1 MGKQRSKKGLDYQSQ
16 VNQYINAQDG
26 VGVGVDGEDGNLADK
41 YSIESK
47 NVQAGNV
54 REFMRQAETQ
64 AEGKTPVV
72 VMADFSKREEGKQVK
87 RRAMGQSLVTMR
99 LDDWLHLV
107 KHADAPAEDGKRTI
121 YVFAS
126 NDLIAW
132 GSEDSLTISTFG
144 SGTMKI
150 TPHADMVTISTDKEN
165 KTC

>member
-1 MGKQRSKKGLDYQSQ
+1 MGKKSKKGLDYQSQ
-16 VNQYINAQDG
+16 VNQYISAQDG

-54 REFMRQAETQ
+54 RAFMRQAETQ

-72 VMADFSKREEGKQVK
+72 VMADFTKREDGKQVK

-99 LDDWLHLV
+99 LDDWLDLV
-107 KHADAPAEDGKRTI
+107 RYADAPAENGYRTI

-132 GSEDSLTISTFG
+132 GSEDSLTVSTFG
-144 SGTMKI
+144 SGTMQV
-150 TPHADMVTISTDKEN
+150 TPHSDMITITVDKGE
-165 KTC
+165 